1 MNLFLWNFRTK
12 CCLLRKCQVPPDLSE
27 QLTAQ
32 HAENSALPCG
42 LRWLRCCLS
51 PTPTCFGTSPRGAA
65 ASVQFKNFTPCF
77 LGLSKKWKDS
87 TGKANAWE
95 TFAATSF
102 GGCSLEFLVAFFF
115 SYKGTIYG
123 TCVKPFDRTVLKS
136 RSGKWHAVTRDWL
149 WGRLEFWNESQR
161 SFYLLAHRLHYW
173 K

>member
-12 CCLLRKCQVPPDLSE
+12 CCLLRKCQVPPGLSE

-115 SYKGTIYG
+115 FLTRGPFMGPVWNPLTELSWRAEVANDTLWLGTDFG
-123 TCVKPFDRTVLKS
+123 
-136 RSGKWHAVTRDWL
+136 G
-149 WGRLEFWNESQR
+149 GWNFEMRAKEVST
-161 SFYLLAHRLHYW
+161 S
-173 K
+173 